1 MIAAASTCDTSNWF
15 NFVCNAIQSRDQSGL
30 IGPLVEHLISAI
42 AIFIVIYLLGRLT
55 RMVVLWAMGRTKAD
69 RQVRTLV
76 RNLITVSTYVVAL
89 ITALVIYGVNV
100 AVILTAAG
108 IGTVA
113 VGLAFQDLLRNVL
126 AGIWLLLEQPFR
138 LGDVITVLDQTG
150 AVQNITLRTT
160 TLRTGGG
167 ELAILPNLTVFTGI
181 VINTSHYD
189 TRRLSV
195 GVRLPVGADIA
206 DVVRRARAAV
216 EKVPGVDGKPAML
229 FEPILEGE
237 APILK
242 CSFWVDQ
249 REQDPDAVTAAVA
262 EQLWDV
268 VGAKPKRAK
277 PAAEPAS

>member
-15 NFVCNAIQSRDQSGL
+15 NFVCNAIQRGDQSGL
-30 IGPLVEHLISAI
+30 IGPFVEHLISAI

-76 RNLITVSTYVVAL
+76 RNLITVTTYVVAV
-89 ITALVIYGVNV
+89 ITALVIYGVNI

-160 TLRTGGG
+160 TLRTGLG

-206 DVVRRARAAV
+206 DVVRHARAAV
-216 EKVPGVDGKPAML
+216 EKVPGVDGEPAML

-277 PAAEPAS
+277 PPVEPAS